1 MRKVSR
7 YNLLGIRLIVRI
19 SFRDFRNKFLCTTAM
34 SKQYED
40 DVATTEQICKQL
52 MPHQTSCLRR
62 FLTYP
67 TAPSKLPTLKPKSSG
82 RVLTSADSIRA
93 LEEKKRKKE
102 EKAIKKEENAKKR
115 EERSRKKKAE
125 QSEREERARAIQSK
139 RKQSSKSPALGEVCL
154 YYLGSQHN
162 MYCQSIQPLEP
173 KMYLNLVSRL
183 RYICCKLTSLT
194 LKLRK

>member
-1 MRKVSR
+1 MRKLSR
-7 YNLLGIRLIVRI
+7 HTLLGIRLRIVRI
-19 SFRDFRNKFLCTTAM
+19 LIPDFRNKFLCTTAR
-34 SKQYED
+34 SKRYED
-40 DVATTEQICKQL
+40 GTTEQIYKQL
-52 MPHQTSCLRR
+52 IPHQTSCLRK

-82 RVLTSADSIRA
+82 RVLTSADSIRD

-125 QSEREERARAIQSK
+125 QSK

-154 YYLGSQHN
+154 YHLGSQHN
-162 MYCQSIQPLEP
+162 MYCQSIQL
-173 KMYLNLVSRL
+173 LL
-183 RYICCKLTSLT
+183 LTT
-194 LKLRK
+194 RAENVPQPIF

>member
-52 MPHQTSCLRR
+52 MPHQTSCLQR
-62 FLTYP
+62 FLMYP
-67 TAPSKLPTLKPKSSG
+67 AAPSKLPTLKPKLSD

-93 LEEKKRKKE
+93 LEEKKQ
-102 EKAIKKEENAKKR
+102 KKR
-115 EERSRKKKAE
+115 KLSRKKRMLKKGKRGHKRRKLSKVKEKRGHKPFRVKGNKA
-125 QSEREERARAIQSK
+125 
-139 RKQSSKSPALGEVCL
+139 P
-154 YYLGSQHN
+154 N
-162 MYCQSIQPLEP
+162 
-173 KMYLNLVSRL
+173 RL
-183 RYICCKLTSLT
+183 L
-194 LKLRK
+194 

>member
-1 MRKVSR
+1 MPSESLSHNKDRSLMRKVSR
-7 YNLLGIRLIVRI
+7 YNRLGIRLIIRI

-67 TAPSKLPTLKPKSSG
+67 TAPSKLPTLKQKSSG

-115 EERSRKKKAE
+115 KGKRGHKRRKLSKVKEKRGHEPFRVKGNKA
-125 QSEREERARAIQSK
+125 
-139 RKQSSKSPALGEVCL
+139 P
-154 YYLGSQHN
+154 N
-162 MYCQSIQPLEP
+162 
-173 KMYLNLVSRL
+173 RL
-183 RYICCKLTSLT
+183 L
-194 LKLRK
+194 

>member
-1 MRKVSR
+1 
-7 YNLLGIRLIVRI
+7 
-19 SFRDFRNKFLCTTAM
+19 M

-93 LEEKKRKKE
+93 LEETK

-115 EERSRKKKAE
+115 EERAQKKKAE
-125 QSEREERARAIQSK
+125 QSEREERARARVK
-139 RKQSSKSPALGEVCL
+139 GNKAP
-154 YYLGSQHN
+154 N
-162 MYCQSIQPLEP
+162 
-173 KMYLNLVSRL
+173 RL
-183 RYICCKLTSLT
+183 L
-194 LKLRK
+194 